1 MFTLTGDEG
10 ELVSSSDAQELIQP
24 FQKREKK
31 SKSQKK
37 NPVHAEF
44 FGINV
49 FRKLIDDCGEGC
61 VGFRVY
67 YGTRS
72 EDHSGIQPVIGSGK
86 NTSRLVIVPVDSKG
100 NDILKDERPVER
112 GLVSAK
118 KAMVG
123 GPVCPPMCGS

>member
-1 MFTLTGDEG
+1 MSRFTGDEG
-10 ELVSSSDAQELIQP
+10 ELVSSSHAQELILP

-49 FRKLIDDCGEGC
+49 FRKLIDECEEGC

-67 YGTRS
+67 YGVRS
-72 EDHSGIQPVIGSGK
+72 EDHSGIEPVIGSGK

-100 NDILKDERPVER
+100 NDVLRDKKPIER
-112 GLVSAK
+112 GLVAAK

-123 GPVCPPMCGS
+123 GPVCPPQCGN